1 MFLFRIREVWNHN
14 LEDEL
19 KQICHIVNEYPWVA
33 MDTEFPGV
41 VARPIGDFKSSAD
54 YQYQLLR
61 CNVDLLKIIQLGLT
75 FFNKDGEMPQVS
87 VFNPTVPQLKHVK

>member
-1 MFLFRIREVWNHN
+1 MWNHN
-14 LEDEL
+14 LEEEF
-19 KQICHIVNEYPWVA
+19 KQICHIVNEYPYVA

-41 VARPIGDFKSSAD
+41 VARPIGDFKSSSD

-75 FFNKDGEMPQVS
+75 FFNKEGEMPQVCYS
-87 VFNPTVPQLKHVK
+87 PPHHLDYFTLVETLVTVLS